1 MIRLNKLDYFESYHG
16 QSKNFRIIAQIL
28 KLFADLV
35 YLKQEDYL
43 ELCKTYK
50 TKCHENDKSFSIYN
64 LRDILT
70 E

>member
-1 MIRLNKLDYFESYHG
+1 MIRWNKPEYIISYHTY
-16 QSKNFRIIAQIL
+16 SKNFRIIAQIL

-35 YLKQEDYL
+35 YLKKEDYL